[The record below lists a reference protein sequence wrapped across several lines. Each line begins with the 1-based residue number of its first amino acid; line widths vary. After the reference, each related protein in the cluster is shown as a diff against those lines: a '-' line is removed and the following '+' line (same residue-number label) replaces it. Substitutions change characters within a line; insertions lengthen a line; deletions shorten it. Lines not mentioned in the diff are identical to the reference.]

1 MKNIVK
7 NLGLFLVV
15 CLSLTTLSGCADIGQ
30 MVDMPTSDSDLSTM
44 QVVPHLSGDEFVSNV
59 KNIAHQLKYEIRGI
73 EGKGKTERSV
83 LLHKQSTDI
92 AGALVGRDWQ
102 EAVAI
107 DLEEDGHTIQVSA
120 KIVGNGHRADPGT
133 AKNLVDEFKAR
144 LATTYASK

>member
-1 MKNIVK
+1 MKNLSIK
-7 NLGLFLVV
+7 TFGLFITLGVA
-15 CLSLTTLSGCADIGQ
+15 LTLSGCADLGQ
-30 MVDMPTSDSDLSTM
+30 LVDMPTSDSDLSTM
-44 QVVPHLSGDEFVSNV
+44 QVPHLSGDEFVSNV
-59 KNIAHQLKYEIRGI
+59 KDIAQQLKYEIRGI

-83 LLHKQSTDI
+83 LLHRQSTDL

-107 DLEEDGHTIQVSA
+107 NLEADGHTIQVSA

-144 LATTYASK
+144 LATTYARK